1 MYLFLVY
8 LLMGLIGP
16 TKSNPH
22 FMMKGSTSNE
32 VTHFTVLFY
41 SKFFDAL
48 PNSSKDSN
56 MDSKM
61 KTTKK
66 KKLGYVL

>member
-1 MYLFLVY
+1 
-8 LLMGLIGP
+8 MGLIGP

-32 VTHFTVLFY
+32 VTHFTMLFY
-41 SKFFDAL
+41 IKFFDAL

-56 MDSKM
+56 MNSKM
-61 KTTKK
+61 KTIKK